1 MANLLKN
8 GKTLKQ
14 ARDEIL
20 ARTEKQ
26 DIIMALKN

>member
-20 ARTEKQ
+20 ARTEKT
-26 DIIMALKN
+26 DRKSVV

>member
-26 DIIMALKN
+26 GIIMVSKN